1 MLIKPLPSLEMARFF
16 SPPRVP
22 TEEMS
27 TRVFLRGFHKAAK
40 RRLAILE
47 LI

>member
-1 MLIKPLPSLEMARFF
+1 MVIKPLPSFEMAGLQ
-16 SPPRVP
+16 PARVP
-22 TEEMS
+22 TEEMN
-27 TRVFLRGFHKAAK
+27 TRVFLSGFHKAAN